1 MDEYLRKLS
10 RGEDPESEA
19 RYLYQLLKLGQ
30 IDREILELASYLGY
44 PATQKIAPYTGP
56 SYNADIRISPFC
68 DILQPT
74 SDFLDVSHV
83 WADNLIL
90 IDDATGEQ
98 NPEPLIIALLL
109 SIRFFLRDSLTVMQW
124 FGTGSLFQYVY
135 RLYRTMARALENNSI
150 KLLNE
155 CDADFLSEAS
165 YLQCAMGSTY
175 AALGYYLQLTT
186 SEEHEEEHPATV
198 VSEIRHYGQTAF
210 EDLIRLAASR
220 HVPEFC
226 RYTSLHLSRYILGY
240 RSLEETVYV

>member
-30 IDREILELASYLGY
+30 IDKEILELASYLGY

-56 SYNADIRISPFC
+56 PYNVDIRISPFC
-68 DILQPT
+68 DILHN

-90 IDDATGEQ
+90 IDDTTEEQ

-109 SIRFFLRDSLTVMQW
+109 GIKFFLRDSLTIMQW
-124 FGTGSLFQYVY
+124 FGTGALFQYVY
-135 RLYRTMARALENNSI
+135 RLYQTMARALENNSI
-150 KLLNE
+150 NLLNE
-155 CDADFLSEAS
+155 CNTGFLSEAS

-198 VSEIRHYGQTAF
+198 VSEVRHYGQVAF
-210 EDLIRLAASR
+210 EDLIQLAANR

-226 RYTSLHLSRYILGY
+226 QYISLHLSRYILGY
-240 RSLEETVYV
+240 RSLEETIYV